1 MVILFL
7 LLIITTSHL
16 GMVMTSLLLY
26 LIMHYSNGVWVYG
39 NVVFIYILNKRYSK
53 SFEYMEMRFLFL
65 YIDYAFKQSL
75 LGKW

>member
-1 MVILFL
+1 
-7 LLIITTSHL
+7 
-16 GMVMTSLLLY
+16 MVMTSLLLY

-39 NVVFIYILNKRYSK
+39 NAVFIFILNKHYSK
-53 SFEYMEMRFLFL
+53 SFEYMAMRFLFL